1 METIEWAKSYLGDVD
16 ETDLQERV
24 DRLGSMRAAVIE
36 TLKQRR
42 ANMLGTALSVSI
54 PGAVS
59 VSYKDNITVIDKLIN
74 ELGKGDPNNPLA
86 GDAVHPVTIT
96 QLGDRWGR

>member
-1 METIEWAKSYLGDVD
+1 METIEGAKSYLGDVD

-42 ANMLGTALSVSI
+42 ATMLGTALSVSI

-59 VSYKDNITVIDKLIN
+59 VSYKDNITVIDRLIS
-74 ELGKGDPNNPLA
+74 ELSKGDPDNTTG

-96 QLGDRWGR
+96 QLGDRWTR

>member
-1 METIEWAKSYLGDVD
+1 METLEWAKSYLGNVD
-16 ETDLQERV
+16 EADLQERV
-24 DRLGSMRAAVIE
+24 NRLGSMRAAVIE

-42 ANMLGTALSVSI
+42 ATMLGTALSVTI

-74 ELGKGDPNNPLA
+74 ELGKGDPDNALT
-86 GDAVHPVTIT
+86 GDTVHPVTVT
-96 QLGDRWGR
+96 QLSDRWGR

>member
-1 METIEWAKSYLGDVD
+1 METIEWAKSYLGEVD

-42 ANMLGTALSVSI
+42 ATMLGSALSVSI

-74 ELGKGDPNNPLA
+74 ELGKGDPNTTQA
-86 GDAVHPVTIT
+86 GDVVHPVTIT
-96 QLGDRWGR
+96 QLGDRWAR

>member
-1 METIEWAKSYLGDVD
+1 METLEWAKSYLGNVD
-16 ETDLQERV
+16 EADLQERV
-24 DRLGSMRAAVIE
+24 NRLGSMRAAVIE

-42 ANMLGTALSVSI
+42 ATMLGTALSVTI

-74 ELGKGDPNNPLA
+74 ELGKGDPDTA
-86 GDAVHPVTIT
+86 TGDGVHPVTVT
-96 QLGDRWGR
+96 QLGDRWTR